1 MGHRLRVTAVS
12 GAMWH
17 EALTHRGGDAR
28 QLRRR
33 GRRQARD
40 GCQAKPAGDGAG
52 AARGPVEGRNLPRR
66 LTKRC
71 SLRLPCCAECAFP
84 SRCRSGGVGHNPP
97 ASLRGT
103 MENGSTGQTCSSN
116 PPPGWRGVAPGTRRP
131 RPAGPASRKSAV
143 WAEGLAESAP
153 RVRPGHHQA
162 ASCGLRGCRELS
174 ITSLALSA
182 PPAPH
187 APCPASSGRWAL
199 TPGSP
204 PLVRGPL
211 SRPSN
216 TAHPAL
222 WRGCGK
228 NID

>member
-1 MGHRLRVTAVS
+1 MTV
-12 GAMWH
+12 
-17 EALTHRGGDAR
+17 
-28 QLRRR
+28 
-33 GRRQARD
+33 
-40 GCQAKPAGDGAG
+40 AKPAGDGAG

-84 SRCRSGGVGHNPP
+84 LRRRPGGVGHNPP

-103 MENGSTGQTCSSN
+103 MENGPTGQTCSSN
-116 PPPGWRGVAPGTRRP
+116 PPPGCGGVAPGTRRP
-131 RPAGPASRKSAV
+131 RPGTSRKGAV

-153 RVRPGHHQA
+153 RVGPGHHQA

-182 PPAPH
+182 PPRPLSRELRAMGVDTRF
-187 APCPASSGRWAL
+187 PALSA
-199 TPGSP
+199 

-211 SRPSN
+211 LRPSN
-216 TAHPAL
+216 TARPAL
-222 WRGCGK
+222 WRVCGK

>member
-1 MGHRLRVTAVS
+1 M
-12 GAMWH
+12 
-17 EALTHRGGDAR
+17 
-28 QLRRR
+28 
-33 GRRQARD
+33 GRRPRMTV
-40 GCQAKPAGDGAG
+40 AKPAGDGAG

-84 SRCRSGGVGHNPP
+84 LRRRPGGVGHNPP
-97 ASLRGT
+97 PACGALWKMAQLGKRARATPRQAAGGGCAGEPQASA
-103 MENGSTGQTCSSN
+103 
-116 PPPGWRGVAPGTRRP
+116 W
-131 RPAGPASRKSAV
+131 GPASRKGAV

-153 RVRPGHHQA
+153 RARPGHHQA

-182 PPAPH
+182 PPRPLSRELRAMGVDTRFPAPS
-187 APCPASSGRWAL
+187 A
-199 TPGSP
+199 

-216 TAHPAL
+216 TARPAL